1 MEIPTQISQR
11 YTPNV
16 NVNSPISSSNNVN
29 VKRLE
34 DVQMTAEKLVQRFSA
49 EHNRPYYHKVA
60 WNLPEHVIWKLADQ
74 AIDGTHSKGDPKR
87 LFYWLTQQYMKKAP
101 ASR

>member
-1 MEIPTQISQR
+1 MSDIQQILQR
-11 YTPNV
+11 RFPNV
-16 NVNSPISSSNNVN
+16 NVNSPVTSSNNVN

-34 DVQMTAEKLVQRFSA
+34 DVQGIADKLVVRFNA

-60 WNLPEHVIWKLADQ
+60 WHLPEHVIWTLADQ
-74 AIDGTHSKGDPKR
+74 AIDGTKSKGDPKR

-101 ASR
+101 N